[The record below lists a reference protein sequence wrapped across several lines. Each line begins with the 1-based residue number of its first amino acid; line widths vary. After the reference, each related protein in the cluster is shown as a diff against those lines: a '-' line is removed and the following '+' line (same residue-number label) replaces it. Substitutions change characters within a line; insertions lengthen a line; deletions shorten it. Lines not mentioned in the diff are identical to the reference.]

1 MKSILTTLA
10 VASVAT
16 LLVST
21 SYADRPGT
29 KVGVQVAKDY
39 KPELKSIGGAAPA
52 GRRDKTPFKAGWSY
66 LEVPVTIIA
75 SEPNPRARDDGKPTR
90 GIPHGTI
97 DELEAHFYLAVT
109 DPALNDYK
117 SSELS
122 RDDMKKLIVLE
133 KTIKYVDVPV
143 NELKAQSKKTTKVA
157 VFISP
162 ATASKL
168 TGGQPEKLK
177 DKLVSLAV
185 EFTYNG
191 RVCPLALERKTSN
204 PPFKNHLNYT
214 FDQQRENL
222 FSKRSDNLLW
232 WKATSSAL
240 PHTSEY
246 QLLSMAE
253 TPNAPQYGNYGF
265 PPTSPMYGPEPPSLP
280 SAAPMGEPSATGS
293 GEAAGSSTGKSSS
306 STGKTSGTSHS
317 TSTEADSA
325 GE

>member
-10 VASVAT
+10 VAGAAT

-52 GRRDKTPFKAGWSY
+52 GRRDRTPFKAGWSY
-66 LEVPVTIIA
+66 LEVPVTVIA
-75 SEPNPRARDDGKPTR
+75 AEPNPRARDDGKPTR
-90 GIPHGTI
+90 AIPHGTI

-109 DPALNDYK
+109 DPALQDYK

-122 RDDMKKLIVLE
+122 RDDTKKLIVLE
-133 KTIKYVDVPV
+133 KTVKYVDVPV
-143 NELKAQSKKTTKVA
+143 NELKAQSKKSTKVA

-168 TGGQPEKLK
+168 TAGQPEKLK

-191 RVCPLALERKTSN
+191 RVCPLAMERKTSN
-204 PPFKNHLNYT
+204 PAFKNHLNYT
-214 FDQQRENL
+214 FDQQRENQ

-240 PHTSEY
+240 PHSSEY

-253 TPNAPQYGNYGF
+253 TPNAAQYGNYGF
-265 PPTSPMYGPEPPSLP
+265 PATSPMYGPEPPSAP
-280 SAAPMGEPSATGS
+280 AASPLGEPAAAGADTAGRTTGRTSSAEKSSDATHPTPSGDTS
-293 GEAAGSSTGKSSS
+293 GE
-306 STGKTSGTSHS
+306 
-317 TSTEADSA
+317 
-325 GE
+325 